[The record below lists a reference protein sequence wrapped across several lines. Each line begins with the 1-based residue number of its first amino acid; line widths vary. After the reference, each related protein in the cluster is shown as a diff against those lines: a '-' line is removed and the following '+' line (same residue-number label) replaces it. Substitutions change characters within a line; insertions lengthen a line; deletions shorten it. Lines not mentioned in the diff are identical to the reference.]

1 VLQLQCS
8 TNACDGDSVAFLVF
22 CVAALLLLTG
32 LLGYPRWQAWR
43 RLRLQQQPFPAH
55 WRKVLRRRV
64 PLVARLPV
72 DLQLQLKKHMQV
84 FVAEKVFIGCA
95 GLQVTEEMRVVV
107 AAQACLLL
115 LNRPLRGAS
124 DYFAGVRQILMYP
137 GAFVV
142 NRSVTDAAGLQQD
155 QRQTLAGES
164 WSQGQVIL
172 SWQDALEGAADSRDG
187 RNVVIH
193 EFAHQLDQENGHAV
207 GAPLPV
213 FGDASHNAKRW
224 KQVFSD
230 AFTQL
235 QGQAFMG
242 EQGVLNHYGAQD
254 PAEFFAVA
262 TESFFEQGRALR
274 AEQPALY
281 AELQGYY
288 KVDPATW

>member
-1 VLQLQCS
+1 
-8 TNACDGDSVAFLVF
+8 VAFLVF
-22 CVAALLLLTG
+22 CVGVLLLLAG

-43 RLRLQQQPFPAH
+43 RRRWQQQPFPAH
-55 WRKVLRRRV
+55 WRKVLRKRV

-84 FVAEKVFIGCA
+84 FVAEKAFIGCA
-95 GLQVTEEMRVVV
+95 GLRVTDEMRVVV
-107 AAQACLLL
+107 AAQACMLL

-142 NRSVTDAAGLQQD
+142 NRSVTDSAGLQQD

-172 SWQDALEGAADSRDG
+172 SWQDALEGAADPRDG

-193 EFAHQLDQENGHAV
+193 EFAHQLDQENGRAV
-207 GAPLPV
+207 GAPLPL
-213 FGDASHNAKRW
+213 FGDASHSAKRW
-224 KQVFSD
+224 KQVFGE
-230 AFTQL
+230 AFAKL

-262 TESFFEQGRALR
+262 TEAFFEQGRALR
-274 AEQPALY
+274 EEQPALY
-281 AELQGYY
+281 AELQGYF
-288 KVDPATW
+288 KVDPAAW

>member
-1 VLQLQCS
+1 
-8 TNACDGDSVAFLVF
+8 VAFLVF